1 MKVFFLLHFFIFG
14 WWDFLEKSCADQLQY
29 NQQLSKRSNLEEI
42 IGEHGRW
49 WEDEKNNAKYIWQ
62 WKWIW
67 WLFLVWQRPKT
78 KRSSSSMLLWVLKAN
93 EWLVAN
99 LHAPKPRD
107 VQRCVHTA
115 GLRRDEYICVY
126 KPTMPSMGG
135 RPSGRSGGGSLRT
148 NWRITTAARRQ
159 RDSGRQ
165 QSWIRDTHQ
174 TDAQPRCKMSG
185 FVFVFSRDFRDTG
198 TKPKS
203 GSTSDVCPQTLRKKH

>member
-1 MKVFFLLHFFIFG
+1 MDVG
-14 WWDFLEKSCADQLQY
+14 EKMRRIMQ
-29 NQQLSKRSNLEEI
+29 K
-42 IGEHGRW
+42 
-49 WEDEKNNAKYIWQ
+49 

-78 KRSSSSMLLWVLKAN
+78 KRSSSSMLWVLKAN

-99 LHAPKPRD
+99 LHAPKQRD

-115 GLRRDEYICVY
+115 GLRRNEYICVY

-174 TDAQPRCKMSG
+174 TDAQPRCKMSA

-203 GSTSDVCPQTLRKKH
+203 GSTSDVCP

>member
-1 MKVFFLLHFFIFG
+1 
-14 WWDFLEKSCADQLQY
+14 
-29 NQQLSKRSNLEEI
+29 
-42 IGEHGRW
+42 
-49 WEDEKNNAKYIWQ
+49 
-62 WKWIW
+62 
-67 WLFLVWQRPKT
+67 
-78 KRSSSSMLLWVLKAN
+78 MLLNQEMCNGVCI
-93 EWLVAN
+93 
-99 LHAPKPRD
+99 
-107 VQRCVHTA
+107 QRGC
-115 GLRRDEYICVY
+115 EYICVY

-148 NWRITTAARRQ
+148 NWRITTARRQ

-203 GSTSDVCPQTLRKKH
+203 GSTSGHTCVPKHYEKNIKMHLFCFACSFRWNPSEEREGESINWNRRSRKHFGSIEGKIQYLGLISI

>member
-1 MKVFFLLHFFIFG
+1 MDVG
-14 WWDFLEKSCADQLQY
+14 EKMRRIMQ
-29 NQQLSKRSNLEEI
+29 K
-42 IGEHGRW
+42 
-49 WEDEKNNAKYIWQ
+49 

-67 WLFLVWQRPKT
+67 WLFLVWQRPKA

-174 TDAQPRCKMSG
+174 TDAQPRCTVSG